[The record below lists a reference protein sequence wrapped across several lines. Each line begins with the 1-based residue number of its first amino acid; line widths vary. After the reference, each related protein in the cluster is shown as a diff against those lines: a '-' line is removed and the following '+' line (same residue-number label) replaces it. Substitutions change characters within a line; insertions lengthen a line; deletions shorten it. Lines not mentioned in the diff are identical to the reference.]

1 MRLISLIGSNTE
13 RGGSRLM
20 SVAAFSG
27 AALVNI
33 SWRPDAAGPPG
44 AGPAGFDALPLLVS
58 ELRSLDRKVLGPGC
72 E

>member
-1 MRLISLIGSNTE
+1 
-13 RGGSRLM
+13 M